1 MRDFAHEDKHMV
13 FTCIARSLSL
23 AARHAPLCPD
33 TGRLHGGARVSP
45 IGVVLFEARS
55 GSRVLFLA
63 NFNSMRAVV
72 NRVVFLLLNP
82 AELEPVGA

>member
-1 MRDFAHEDKHMV
+1 MCQADRDKPCD
-13 FTCIARSLSL
+13 LSL
-23 AARHAPLCPD
+23 AARLTGSCPD

-63 NFNSMRAVV
+63 DFNSMHGVV

-82 AELEPVGA
+82 AEFEPVGA